1 MKKKFAIAF
10 VLTVLFANVFT
21 SCREKLKDVTGIVTA
36 VDMTGDHA
44 GDTIHTVRL
53 YNGEDTLLFTVKD
66 ARYTNGIML
75 VGDSADISYISG
87 HGDTLRAL
95 LVHVKPAPTKVI
107 NLETDTTK
115 TLLTR

>member
-1 MKKKFAIAF
+1 MKKYAIALA
-10 VLTVLFANVFT
+10 LTVLSVNVFT
-21 SCREKLKDVTGIVTA
+21 SCKEKLKDVTGVVTA
-36 VDMTGDHA
+36 VDMTGDHT
-44 GDTIHTVRL
+44 GDTIHSMRL

-66 ARYTNGIML
+66 ARFTNGIML

-95 LVHVKPAPTKVI
+95 LVHVKPTPAKVI